1 MPRYAS
7 GKYALGISDRSGR
20 AYSVKDLVKEWT
32 GLMVGRDEFESKQP
46 QLSPRPSVADPEALK
61 FSRPDRL
68 EPVAEI
74 LLPNNPFESPTA
86 GSSIIRVTEPGSIRE
101 LGDIVRFRSTQ
112 DFDGFTSTVLEY
124 STGYAITEVF
134 SDTVRYSYTVD
145 VSSSGSSETAT
156 VGGVQG
162 GGGVASSGPVTVS
175 A

>member
-86 GSSIIRVTEPGSIRE
+86 GSSIIRVTEPGS
-101 LGDIVRFRSTQ
+101 TQ

-134 SDTVRYSYTVD
+134 SDTVRYSYTID

>member
-101 LGDIVRFRSTQ
+101 LGN
-112 DFDGFTSTVLEY
+112 
-124 STGYAITEVF
+124 
-134 SDTVRYSYTVD
+134 
-145 VSSSGSSETAT
+145 TAR
-156 VGGVQG
+156 VML
-162 GGGVASSGPVTVS
+162 
-175 A
+175 